1 MLIIAVKSLF
11 PGQVTHSQF
20 WEISKSASL
29 GGLCTMALLNL
40 PTALRIKVKHFHQN
54 PCGLPLLADSARD
67 DLLLSS
73 ESPKPDPA
81 GQSFSSF
88 CFFLERSSCRSTRG
102 RPFSSFV
109 SAQMSPPW
117 RGFLLPKGALKGH
130 FVSFSS

>member
-73 ESPKPDPA
+73 ESPKPDPVA
-81 GQSFSSF
+81 GTARWPLGAEGHLQRQPVGSRDPQSYSKEATSTNNLSEFGSR
-88 CFFLERSSCRSTRG
+88 FFPSKAC
-102 RPFSSFV
+102 
-109 SAQMSPPW
+109 
-117 RGFLLPKGALKGH
+117 K
-130 FVSFSS
+130 